1 MKEICKREKCT
12 GCFACYNACP
22 KKCIK
27 MQENTYGFLYPEIDF
42 NQCVN
47 CGKCEA
53 VCPVNNQ
60 IQLNKV
66 KSVYAGWSLD
76 ESERA
81 SSTSGGVA
89 AEISKSYIEKGGVI
103 YGACIN
109 DSLEVTHKRISR
121 NEELPLLKQSK
132 YVQSRINDSYK
143 MIQEDLHNG
152 MDVLFVGTSCQ
163 VAGLK
168 NYLGKEYDNLLLCD
182 IVCHGVPSYKMLR
195 EYIDSVSE
203 NKKVTSYKFRNGNE
217 YYFSLF
223 DGDVKINE
231 SYLRESTYF
240 LAFMEGLTC
249 RNNCYE
255 CRYCTDTRVGDIT
268 LGDFWGLGKKIP
280 FTKDKRNGVSL
291 ILFNTDKGLTLKGYL
306 EKVCFMEQR
315 TLEEAVEGN
324 MQLREPLQNNV
335 QRKKFEK
342 LYSKKGFNYAVK
354 HCCAKSMIRYK
365 IKKKMQNVWKS
376 FI

>member
-1 MKEICKREKCT
+1 MKEICEKEKCT
-12 GCFACYNACP
+12 GCFSCYNACP

-27 MQENTYGFLYPEIDF
+27 MQENICGFLYPEIDF
-42 NQCVN
+42 NKCVN
-47 CGKCEA
+47 CGKCET

-76 ESERA
+76 EHERA
-81 SSTSGGVA
+81 SSASGGIA
-89 AEISKSYIEKGGVI
+89 AEISKFYIEKGGVV

-121 NEELPLLKQSK
+121 IEDLPLLKQSK

-143 MIQEDLHNG
+143 MVKEDLRNG
-152 MDVLFVGTSCQ
+152 IDVLFVGTSCQ

-168 NYLGKEYDNLLLCD
+168 NYLEKEYDNLLSCD
-182 IVCHGVPSYKMLR
+182 IVCHGVPSYKMLK

-203 NKKVTSYKFRNGNE
+203 NKKVTSYKFRKGNE
-217 YYFSLF
+217 YYLSLF
-223 DGDVKINE
+223 NGDVKIGE
-231 SYLRESTYF
+231 YYLRESTYF

-249 RNNCYE
+249 RNNCYV
-255 CRYCTDTRVGDIT
+255 CRYCTEARVGDVT

-280 FTKDKRNGVSL
+280 FSKDKSNGVSV
-291 ILFNTDKGLTLKGYL
+291 ILFNTDKGLVIKEYL

-315 TLEEAVEGN
+315 TLEEAVDGN
-324 MQLREPLQNNV
+324 ARLRKPLQINI

-342 LYSKKGFNYAVK
+342 LYNKKGFNYAVK
-354 HCCAKSMIRYK
+354 RCCAKSMIRYK
-365 IKKKMQNVWKS
+365 IKNKLQNGWMS